1 MPIEFFKTCE
11 WLGFG
16 LFVVFHVIGFCP
28 ICVLVACRIKTIKGG
43 VLKIS
48 SYIGG
53 CYLAC
58 QYVIPLNKSTNY
70 IIILFY
76 FIIYLFLVV
85 RSKWSIYNA
94 YYKSSDD
101 HFIHIGKTHKTT
113 PLLLLLNAS
122 VHKHKLQHSIFDW
135 LRSCTFSFLSFP
147 HGLNCVKGKNISTY
161 IGEK

>member
-1 MPIEFFKTCE
+1 MWAAFKTSE

-16 LFVVFHVIGFCP
+16 LFVVFNVIGFCP

-43 VLKIS
+43 VLRIS

-58 QYVIPLNKSTNY
+58 QYVIPLNKSTND
-70 IIILFY
+70 LF
-76 FIIYLFLVV
+76 FFWVV
-85 RSKWSIYNA
+85 RNKWSIYNG
-94 YYKSSDD
+94 YHESSVD

-113 PLLLLLNAS
+113 PSSLLLNAS
-122 VHKHKLQHSIFDW
+122 VRKNKLQHSIFDW

-147 HGLNCVKGKNISTY
+147 YGLNCVKGKNISTY
-161 IGEK
+161 FGEK